1 MRKGIRQTQVLDLTD
16 IDARFWQQHKQEQDL
31 FCASQ
36 RQPQV
41 DKNTTQKRSI
51 KTIFLVNSS

>member
-16 IDARFWQQHKQEQDL
+16 IDARFWQKHKQEQDR
-31 FCASQ
+31 FHADQ
-36 RQPQV
+36 KRAQKG
-41 DKNTTQKRSI
+41 KNTTQKRSI